1 LVQKCELPHVFAEN
15 AVEEAEIGFSQK
27 IGMDKFVS
35 SVWME
40 LWPQQGHVIQD
51 TSNDEHLDIE
61 EGDSTARRIVEGSGK
76 SSFQTAA
83 TSGG

>member
-1 LVQKCELPHVFAEN
+1 MLLKQQKLVLVK
-15 AVEEAEIGFSQK
+15 K
-27 IGMDKFVS
+27 ISLDKFVS

-40 LWPQQGHVIQD
+40 LWPQRGHIIQD
-51 TSNDEHLDIE
+51 TSNDEHPDIE

-76 SSFQTAA
+76 PGVQAAA